1 MLLKSQGPL
10 LVAKSLLRKHSTRH
24 SSPDAAW
31 TLASSENV
39 LFPLCAVG
47 GTPGGSERPS
57 LAVLHVVAPDEGELD
72 SYRLDG
78 PFFFLIFFFFLLSAA
93 QYLTFVCRQ
102 EIFKGYRWLW
112 SKTPW
117 KIHPTLPISCHK
129 HTHSPQKLPHMA
141 PSALHDGSWSTTVLT
156 RETHVRTHRHTH
168 TTGIHPC
175 GGVVFFFYLYVK

>member
-1 MLLKSQGPL
+1 MDISEQWKCFISIMCGWGN
-10 LVAKSLLRKHSTRH
+10 TRRFGAPKF
-24 SSPDAAW
+24 SRSACRCSWWRW
-31 TLASSENV
+31 TRFLPPRWPIF
-39 LFPLCAVG
+39 L
-47 GTPGGSERPS
+47 
-57 LAVLHVVAPDEGELD
+57 
-72 SYRLDG
+72 SY
-78 PFFFLIFFFFLLSAA
+78 FFFFLLSAA

-175 GGVVFFFYLYVK
+175 GGVVFFLSVCEIVHITIPTLI